1 MATPRIANAA
11 PSRRLPDMSHS
22 VHTVSP
28 STAMRGSRARRSGT
42 PAKIWLQLRRT
53 CWLPRK
59 PRCGWAGH
67 SLTKSSA
74 KQATIASRSW
84 ALIAASS
91 RSTTTAGPWS
101 ARSMTASPHSATL
114 NCNRYRSME
123 RTIGQRQAEAS
134 LRLQRPPSPS
144 PPQPGDDPGRRP
156 AAIPGGRL
164 RRHHDRRDRRLTG
177 REPVPAF
184 QRADAMRER
193 ETDPT
198 TIMRNWGLLTSEVSS
213 VVSPILLLVRSAAAS
228 DPDMA
233 ELLSVGNHDRDER
246 ARHHARFLQ
255 QRGYLREGVTLAQAT
270 DILWTCTAPELYDL
284 LVLQRGWSL
293 PQYARFLADYMIAAL
308 LPQAQ

>member
-28 STAMRGSRARRSGT
+28 STAM
-42 PAKIWLQLRRT
+42 
-53 CWLPRK
+53 
-59 PRCGWAGH
+59 
-67 SLTKSSA
+67 
-74 KQATIASRSW
+74 QATIASRSW

-164 RRHHDRRDRRLTG
+164 RRHHDRRDRRRGGRVGGADLQGLRRQAGAGPRHLRPRPDRPRTG
-177 REPVPAF
+177 PGLPA
-184 QRADAMRER
+184 RRCRSE
-193 ETDPT
+193 EH
-198 TIMRNWGLLTSEVSS
+198 TSELQSRRDLVCR
-213 VVSPILLLVRSAAAS
+213 LLLEKKKTKQKQK
-228 DPDMA
+228 PHYHKKK
-233 ELLSVGNHDRDER
+233 NKK
-246 ARHHARFLQ
+246 
-255 QRGYLREGVTLAQAT
+255 
-270 DILWTCTAPELYDL
+270 
-284 LVLQRGWSL
+284 
-293 PQYARFLADYMIAAL
+293 
-308 LPQAQ
+308 